1 MLGMRQS
8 DAPVRGEFARD
19 VRLQLWRVATGKQ
32 NADDRQMG
40 SLHEEMLKGQQYQIS
55 WSK

>member
-1 MLGMRQS
+1 MRQS
-8 DAPVRGEFARD
+8 DAPVRGEFAKD
-19 VRLQLWRVATGKQ
+19 VRLQLWRVATGRQ
-32 NADDRQMG
+32 NAEDRNMG